1 MYSQL
6 FDQIIIRENLVL
18 QKISE
23 YLHTGRGGSV
33 TYFGAHSF
41 NVFYDEPEFRST
53 ILNHFD
59 VYTDGIGIFWLLKHI
74 FKFDVENF
82 NASDLNDKI
91 FQYLADTKTK
101 TLIIGGRFNKTMVA
115 EKLASQG
122 IEGVYADGY
131 DDVKDLTSLAR
142 KVKESEA
149 KVVILGMGVPLQE
162 KMALQL
168 SRLDPHKIYICVGG
182 FLEFYFGTVPRI
194 PAPFRNLG
202 VEWIFRIITEPRRL
216 WKRYFVGIPLFLFR
230 SWKYCVLA
238 GKTKAEIAASFS
250 SEL

>member
-6 FDQIIIRENLVL
+6 FDQILIKENLVL

-23 YLHTGRGGSV
+23 YLNTGRGGNV

-41 NVFYDEPEFRST
+41 NVFYDEPDYRDT
-53 ILNHFD
+53 IQNHFD
-59 VYTDGIGIFWLLKHI
+59 IYTDGIGIYWLLKYI
-74 FKFDVENF
+74 FKYDVEKF

-91 FQYLADTKTK
+91 FQFLADTKTK
-101 TLIIGGRFNKTMVA
+101 TLIIGGRFDHNLVA
-115 EKLASQG
+115 GKLASQG
-122 IEGVYADGY
+122 IDGIYADGY
-131 DDVKDLTSLAR
+131 DDVKDLSSISR
-142 KVKESEA
+142 KIKESEA

-168 SRLDPHKIYICVGG
+168 SRLDPHRIYICVGG

-194 PAPFRNLG
+194 PRPFRNLG

-216 WKRYFVGIPLFLFR
+216 WKRYFVGVPLFLFR
-230 SWKYCVLA
+230 SWKCSILTE
-238 GKTKAEIAASFS
+238 KSKAEIAASFS